1 MGEGAGGEGEAVEDL
16 VKDTLLYEGD
26 GTSDFTKGGC
36 YDAAM
41 AAVAEHHAGDFC

>member
-1 MGEGAGGEGEAVEDL
+1 MVGGWARANL